1 MYKIKFWND
10 SIKDFQIFESPYLES
25 ALLVAYKYS
34 KLIHE
39 KVFVTDGSR
48 ENTYIVTE
56 KEERK
61 RQG

>member
-10 SIKDFQIFESPYLES
+10 SIRDFQVFESPYIES

-34 KLIHE
+34 KLLQD
-39 KVFVTDGSR
+39 KVFVTNGSR
-48 ENTYIVTE
+48 EDTYIVTE
-56 KEERK
+56 VRK